1 MIESIIES
9 LARSGR
15 SVRIKELAIG
25 YLDPLR
31 TLLSG
36 AAAGL
41 LIAWGRYVVYAAM
54 ALWAKLLSYTASYRL
69 VVHPPELRLFPY
81 GAWPTLA
88 IVACGAVLALL
99 RRWSIR
105 RGRFLLLDIGSIVQF
120 RAGWHVPAGVA
131 LLGGAFFVAQRPAL
145 AALPHEVAYFL
156 AALAALILPVVW
168 EVVHDGLVWLVLNR
182 SEKDRAAIEFDLKEA
197 IAQDQGAE
205 RYRVERVRFDTQTR
219 RAVLIGEFSTPAAA
233 ARAGAVARKV
243 RGVSDVE
250 LVELSRPAQPP
261 ERLTPAAGRR
271 PE

>member
-31 TLLSG
+31 TALSG
-36 AAAGL
+36 VAAGL
-41 LIAWGRYVVYAAM
+41 FIAWGRYVVYAAM
-54 ALWAKLLSYTASYRL
+54 ALWAKLLQYIASYRL

-81 GAWPTLA
+81 GAGPTLA
-88 IVACGAVLALL
+88 ILACGAAMALI
-99 RRWSIR
+99 RRASIR

-120 RAGWHVPAGVA
+120 RAGWHIPAGA
-131 LLGGAFFVAQRPAL
+131 ILLGGAFFVAQRPAL
-145 AALPHEVAYFL
+145 SALPAEVAYSL
-156 AALAALILPVVW
+156 AAVAAVALPIVW
-168 EVVHDGLVWLVLNR
+168 EVVHDGLVWLVLER
-182 SEKDRAAIEFDLKEA
+182 AEKERAVIEFDLKEA

-219 RAVLIGEFSTPAAA
+219 RAILVGEFSAPGAA

-243 RGVSDVE
+243 RGVCDVE
-250 LVELSRPAQPP
+250 LVEASRPG
-261 ERLTPAAGRR
+261 PAPGAPSSRS
-271 PE
+271 